1 MGEAVSIRYGKVV
14 VWVPDGMEW
23 ELENIKTGSGVDAD
37 DFTSDLEFAFWIAEQ
52 LDIGISRVQVTR
64 VEK

>member
-1 MGEAVSIRYGKVV
+1 MGEEMSIRYGKVIIR
-14 VWVPDGMEW
+14 VPDDMEW

-37 DFTSDLEFAFWIAEQ
+37 DFSSDLEFAFWIAEQ

-64 VEK
+64 V